1 MEFFYLILLLLLF
14 LLIKI
19 YTDSFR
25 IKIFFEMDQEGTR
38 LEVFYLRPFLKVL
51 VDIENDRPFLR
62 IYIFNIRIAR
72 MQIQSKKRKKHFLK
86 LIKNIKASHI
96 RVATYYGLDP
106 YLTGLLC
113 GAINVAKSYLNVEKI
128 EHYPDF
134 TSNREY
140 FRLEATANIYIGH
153 SFSIFA
159 KNKV

>member
-106 YLTGLLC
+106 YLTDCFAARSTWQNHTSMWKKLSIIRILHPTASISVGSHS
-113 GAINVAKSYLNVEKI
+113 KYL
-128 EHYPDF
+128 Y
-134 TSNREY
+134 R
-140 FRLEATANIYIGH
+140 A
-153 SFSIFA
+153 
-159 KNKV
+159 